1 MSLQS
6 RWHRPEP
13 SARLAA
19 TAVAVRV
26 RVPRKKT
33 ESTFDLWHLR
43 PFDIFFGS
51 QVRFTGEST
60 TLADDI
66 PAAYDASK
74 SPVPRPPSLLRP
86 ASACPTRFCPPS
98 CPDPRTQRRKAEK
111 KTQPRPQ
118 ETRRLLTYC
127 VRDRRLHRAAA
138 RRVSGPR
145 ERQPPSPSPRARVR
159 RDASYLIRERGV
171 HVGLNFHFG
180 PRIRGAVEVF
190 GRPRPRPRPWSRGV
204 RSEALDRGEG

>member
-1 MSLQS
+1 MISQS

-43 PFDIFFGS
+43 LFDIFFGS
-51 QVRFTGEST
+51 QVRFTGGST

-66 PAAYDASK
+66 PAAYDASR

-86 ASACPTRFCPPS
+86 ASAYPTRSCPPS
-98 CPDPRTQRRKAEK
+98 CPDPRTQRRKAGK
-111 KTQPRPQ
+111 KKQPRPQ

-145 ERQPPSPSPRARVR
+145 ERQPSLPHARAHAEMR
-159 RDASYLIRERGV
+159 A
-171 HVGLNFHFG
+171 
-180 PRIRGAVEVF
+180 A
-190 GRPRPRPRPWSRGV
+190 
-204 RSEALDRGEG
+204 